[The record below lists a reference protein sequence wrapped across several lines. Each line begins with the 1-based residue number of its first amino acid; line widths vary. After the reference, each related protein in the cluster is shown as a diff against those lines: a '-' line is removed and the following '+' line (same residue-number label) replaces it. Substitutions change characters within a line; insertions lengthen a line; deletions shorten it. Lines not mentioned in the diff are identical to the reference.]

1 VYDTALLTQTCDEPI
16 SRLAI
21 QGIELFNRG
30 EYFEAHEV
38 LEEAWKEDKTAGR
51 DLYRSILQVAVA
63 YYQIER
69 GNYVGAMK
77 MFLRV
82 RRWIDQ
88 LPGLCRGVQVER
100 LRRDAARVR
109 QRLFELGPDNIGAFE
124 TKLFKPVIYDP
135 FR

>member
-1 VYDTALLTQTCDEPI
+1 M
-16 SRLAI
+16 
-21 QGIELFNRG
+21 FNRG